1 MHSLRILWQ
10 QRSQREQRLLVAMA
24 LALFVGI
31 AYYAFWQPWL
41 DREQQWRQTLAKE
54 QASLRWMQQQAPLL
68 QQLSR
73 QRPGPAPT
81 TEEPAAV
88 IMREATRQALAIV
101 RLQPQGMRVNVTLE
115 VCTFQA
121 LMSWLDAL
129 GRQGI
134 HAASLAV
141 TAHPQRPGW
150 VTVNTLILERRHEK

>member
-1 MHSLRILWQ
+1 
-10 QRSQREQRLLVAMA
+10 
-24 LALFVGI
+24 
-31 AYYAFWQPWL
+31 
-41 DREQQWRQTLAKE
+41 
-54 QASLRWMQQQAPLL
+54 
-68 QQLSR
+68 
-73 QRPGPAPT
+73 
-81 TEEPAAV
+81 
-88 IMREATRQALAIV
+88 MREATRQALAIV

-115 VCTFQA
+115 ACTFQA

>member
-68 QQLSR
+68 
-73 QRPGPAPT
+73 
-81 TEEPAAV
+81 
-88 IMREATRQALAIV
+88 
-101 RLQPQGMRVNVTLE
+101 
-115 VCTFQA
+115 
-121 LMSWLDAL
+121 
-129 GRQGI
+129 
-134 HAASLAV
+134 
-141 TAHPQRPGW
+141 
-150 VTVNTLILERRHEK
+150 